1 MSQNTSV
8 AILGTGMAGC
18 GAIHRLAGE
27 GLEPVVFDKAAYF
40 GGHTASFAHE
50 GGYVFDEGGH
60 VSFTKNERLKELF
73 ARNLGGQFETV
84 HAHINN
90 YWRGHWIKHPPQC
103 NLHGLPADLVARII
117 GDFVEAQHA
126 PPGEIRN
133 YRDWLLSTYGR
144 TFAETFPIVYG
155 QRYHTTTAANM
166 TTDWLGPR
174 MYRPSL
180 HEVLMGALSV
190 ETPDVHYVTEFRY
203 PSRGGFVSYIRPFAK
218 DADVRLEHQLVRLD
232 PREHRLTFGNGAV
245 VSYEQVVSSIPLPAL
260 VPLIQGAPADV
271 CAAAQRLA
279 CTTCVIVNVAVA
291 RPDLSDAHITYF
303 YDEDMFFTRVNFPHL
318 LSPHNVPPGVS
329 AVQAECYYSKKY
341 RPLDR
346 RPEDCIEPVVAD
358 LRRCGLLREDDQIVF
373 TNAHVNDYA
382 NIIFDQE
389 YPAALAT
396 VHGYL
401 DDVGILYCGRYGDWR
416 HLWTDEAFESGE
428 RAAERALDRLGSAV
442 R

>member
-1 MSQNTSV
+1 
-8 AILGTGMAGC
+8 
-18 GAIHRLAGE
+18 
-27 GLEPVVFDKAAYF
+27 
-40 GGHTASFAHE
+40 
-50 GGYVFDEGGH
+50 
-60 VSFTKNERLKELF
+60 
-73 ARNLGGQFETV
+73 
-84 HAHINN
+84 
-90 YWRGHWIKHPPQC
+90 
-103 NLHGLPADLVARII
+103 
-117 GDFVEAQHA
+117 
-126 PPGEIRN
+126 
-133 YRDWLLSTYGR
+133 
-144 TFAETFPIVYG
+144 
-155 QRYHTTTAANM
+155 
-166 TTDWLGPR
+166 
-174 MYRPSL
+174 
-180 HEVLMGALSV
+180 
-190 ETPDVHYVTEFRY
+190 
-203 PSRGGFVSYIRPFAK
+203 
-218 DADVRLEHQLVRLD
+218 
-232 PREHRLTFGNGAV
+232 
-245 VSYEQVVSSIPLPAL
+245 

-346 RPEDCIEPVVAD
+346 TPEDCIAPVVAD